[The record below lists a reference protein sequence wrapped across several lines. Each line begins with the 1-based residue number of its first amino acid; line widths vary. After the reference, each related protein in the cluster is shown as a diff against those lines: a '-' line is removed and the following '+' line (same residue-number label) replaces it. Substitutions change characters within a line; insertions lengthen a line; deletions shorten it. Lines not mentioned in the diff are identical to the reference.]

1 MGLPIYEALE
11 SGLKV
16 VVPDE
21 NYIPLENHNIFKFNL
36 SNLNSAVEACLK
48 ATTAPLSDKIEVPV
62 YSENWNLI

>member
-21 NYIPLENHNIFKFNL
+21 SYISIENHNIFKFTTG
-36 SNLNSAVEACLK
+36 NLNSAVEACLK
-48 ATTAPLSDKIEVPV
+48 ANTVPLSDKIEVPV

>member
-21 NYIPLENHNIFKFNL
+21 NYIPLENNNIFKFNL
-36 SNLNSAVEACLK
+36 GNLNSAVEACLK